1 MAVEKMSLAKALN
14 ESLRKALDTDPKVL
28 IMGEDVGKL
37 GGVFRITDGLQKDFG
52 EGRVID
58 TPLAESG
65 IVGTAIGLALRGY
78 RPIVEIQFDGFV
90 FPAYDQIVTQLAKMH
105 ARALGKV
112 KMPVVIRIPYG
123 GGIGAVEH
131 HSESPEALFA
141 HVAGLKVVSP
151 SNASDAYWM
160 MQQAVQ
166 SDDPIIFFEPKRR
179 YWDKGELDTESIPGP
194 LHKAAVAREGSDLT
208 LVAYGPMVKVC
219 LEAAAAAQEEGKS
232 VEVLD
237 LRSMSPIDF
246 DAVQA
251 SVEKTGLLVVVHEA
265 PVFYGSG
272 AEIAARITERCFYHL
287 EAPVLRV
294 GGYHA
299 PTRRP
304 GWRTSTCR
312 VSTGCSMPSTARWRT
327 EERVVTTMTETSA
340 RFREFKM
347 PDVGEGLT
355 EAEILKWFVQPGDT
369 VTDGQVVC
377 EVETAKAAV
386 ELPIPFDG
394 VVHELRFP
402 EGTTVDVGEV
412 IIAVDVAPGSGDAP
426 AEPEPV
432 QEAVAEPAA
441 EEAPKGRQPVLVGY
455 GVAESSTKRRARKGA
470 EIPGPAAA
478 AAQAEINGHRAKV
491 AESRPLAKPP
501 VRKLAKDLGIDLA
514 TVTPTGEGGV
524 ITREDVHA
532 AAAPAPAEAPVRAE
546 EAVAAP
552 APVEAV
558 APVGRETR
566 IPVKGVRKAIAQA
579 MVGSA
584 FTAPHVTEFVTVDV
598 TRTMK
603 LVAEL
608 KEDKDMAGV
617 RVNPLLVIAK
627 ALLVAIKRNPAVN
640 AAWDEANQEIVQ
652 KHYVNLG
659 IAAATP
665 RGLIVPNIKD
675 AHDKTLPELGA
686 ALADLV
692 STAREGKT
700 SPAAMAGGTVT
711 ITNVGVFGV
720 DTGTPI
726 LNPGESAILAVGAI
740 KLQPWVHKGKVK
752 PRQVTTLA
760 LSFDHRLVDGELGSK
775 VLADV
780 AAILEQPK
788 RLITWG

>member
-1 MAVEKMSLAKALN
+1 M
-14 ESLRKALDTDPKVL
+14 
-28 IMGEDVGKL
+28 
-37 GGVFRITDGLQKDFG
+37 
-52 EGRVID
+52 
-58 TPLAESG
+58 
-65 IVGTAIGLALRGY
+65 
-78 RPIVEIQFDGFV
+78 
-90 FPAYDQIVTQLAKMH
+90 
-105 ARALGKV
+105 
-112 KMPVVIRIPYG
+112 
-123 GGIGAVEH
+123 
-131 HSESPEALFA
+131 
-141 HVAGLKVVSP
+141 
-151 SNASDAYWM
+151 
-160 MQQAVQ
+160 
-166 SDDPIIFFEPKRR
+166 
-179 YWDKGELDTESIPGP
+179 
-194 LHKAAVAREGSDLT
+194 
-208 LVAYGPMVKVC
+208 
-219 LEAAAAAQEEGKS
+219 
-232 VEVLD
+232 
-237 LRSMSPIDF
+237 
-246 DAVQA
+246 
-251 SVEKTGLLVVVHEA
+251 
-265 PVFYGSG
+265 
-272 AEIAARITERCFYHL
+272 
-287 EAPVLRV
+287 
-294 GGYHA
+294 
-299 PTRRP
+299 
-304 GWRTSTCR
+304 
-312 VSTGCSMPSTARWRT
+312 
-327 EERVVTTMTETSA
+327 TTMTETSA

-355 EAEILKWFVQPGDT
+355 EAEILKWYVQPGDT

-402 EGTTVDVGEV
+402 EGTTVDVGQV
-412 IIAVDVAPGSGDAP
+412 IIAVDVAPGSGDAAP
-426 AEPEPV
+426 APVAEP
-432 QEAVAEPAA
+432 VAAQEPAA
-441 EEAPKGRQPVLVGY
+441 EAEAPKGRTPVLVGY
-455 GVAESSTKRRARKGA
+455 GVAESSTKRRPRKGA
-470 EIPGPAAA
+470 EVPAQVAAA
-478 AAQAEINGHRAKV
+478 IQGELNGHGGV
-491 AESRPLAKPP
+491 APETRPLAKPP

-514 TVTPTGEGGV
+514 TVTPTGKDGI

-532 AAAPAPAEAPVRAE
+532 AAAPVAEPVAAE
-546 EAVAAP
+546 PAAP
-552 APVEAV
+552 APAAPAAAV
-558 APVGRETR
+558 VPGARETR
-566 IPVKGVRKAIAQA
+566 VPVKGVRKAIAQA

-603 LVAEL
+603 LVTEL

-617 RVNPLLVIAK
+617 RVNPLLIIAK
-627 ALLVAIKRNPAVN
+627 ALLVAIKRNPEVN

-675 AHDKTLPELGA
+675 AHEQTLPQLAASLGE
-686 ALADLV
+686 LV
-692 STAREGKT
+692 STAREGRT

-788 RLITWG
+788 RLITWA

>member
-1 MAVEKMSLAKALN
+1 MT
-14 ESLRKALDTDPKVL
+14 DT
-28 IMGEDVGKL
+28 
-37 GGVFRITDGLQKDFG
+37 
-52 EGRVID
+52 
-58 TPLAESG
+58 
-65 IVGTAIGLALRGY
+65 
-78 RPIVEIQFDGFV
+78 
-90 FPAYDQIVTQLAKMH
+90 
-105 ARALGKV
+105 
-112 KMPVVIRIPYG
+112 
-123 GGIGAVEH
+123 
-131 HSESPEALFA
+131 
-141 HVAGLKVVSP
+141 
-151 SNASDAYWM
+151 SNA
-160 MQQAVQ
+160 
-166 SDDPIIFFEPKRR
+166 
-179 YWDKGELDTESIPGP
+179 
-194 LHKAAVAREGSDLT
+194 
-208 LVAYGPMVKVC
+208 
-219 LEAAAAAQEEGKS
+219 
-232 VEVLD
+232 
-237 LRSMSPIDF
+237 
-246 DAVQA
+246 
-251 SVEKTGLLVVVHEA
+251 
-265 PVFYGSG
+265 
-272 AEIAARITERCFYHL
+272 
-287 EAPVLRV
+287 
-294 GGYHA
+294 
-299 PTRRP
+299 
-304 GWRTSTCR
+304 
-312 VSTGCSMPSTARWRT
+312 
-327 EERVVTTMTETSA
+327 A

-402 EGTTVDVGEV
+402 EGTTVDVGQV
-412 IIAVDVAPGSGDAP
+412 IIAVDVAPGSGDAAAVEP
-426 AEPEPV
+426 AVEPEAAPAPAPAP
-432 QEAVAEPAA
+432 EGEP
-441 EEAPKGRQPVLVGY
+441 EAPKGRQPVLVGY
-455 GVAESSTKRRARKGA
+455 GVAESSTKRRARKGTEA
-470 EIPGPAAA
+470 APAAA
-478 AAQAEINGHRAKV
+478 SAAIQGEMNGHGTGHV
-491 AESRPLAKPP
+491 AVPEARPLAKPP

-514 TVTPTGEGGV
+514 TVTPTGDGGV

-532 AAAPAPAEAPVRAE
+532 AATPTPAPAPVRDEAPVAAPAEAP
-546 EAVAAP
+546 AAP
-552 APVEAV
+552 SVTA
-558 APVGRETR
+558 RETR

-617 RVNPLLVIAK
+617 RVNPLLIIAK
-627 ALLVAIKRNPAVN
+627 ALLVAIKRNPEVN

-675 AHDKTLPELGA
+675 AHEQTLPQLAASLG
-686 ALADLV
+686 DLV

-760 LSFDHRLVDGELGSK
+760 LSFDHRLVDGELGSR

-788 RLITWG
+788 RLITWA